1 MLTIEDIEERAR
13 TQPAQKTNRP
23 IDPAVAAATAGRF
36 IAAER
41 VAQPSGRKRRWRQ
54 YARGPPSDD
63 ACAASKALPLAL
75 RYREAAELIGVSV
88 RQIHNLANAGLLKR
102 VRIGKRCGRI
112 TTASVIELIGE

>member
-1 MLTIEDIEERAR
+1 MSTTEERAPS
-13 TQPAQKTNRP
+13 QPAQETKRP

-36 IAAER
+36 VPERAAR
-41 VAQPSGRKRRWRQ
+41 PSKHKRRRLQ
-54 YARGPPSDD
+54 YARGPPSDE
-63 ACAASKALPLAL
+63 ARAPLPLAL